1 MQICLAQ
8 VGPNSSQEVVGVCFG
23 RASFSVFLGRP
34 ELAQEIACKAQEISL
49 QGARKKSG
57 LAGKAKNRC
66 DRAKNSCDKASC
78 LENGV
83 PC

>member
-1 MQICLAQ
+1 M
-8 VGPNSSQEVVGVCFG
+8 
-23 RASFSVFLGRP
+23 
-34 ELAQEIACKAQEISL
+34 AQEIACKAQEISL

-78 LENGV
+78 QENGGPLPGKWGSLAEKRGL
-83 PC
+83 PCRKISVTEGEIKCD